1 MKFFKKNLKNKVII
15 ILEGLKFVEYR
26 CYMYKLEDFKV
37 I

>member
-1 MKFFKKNLKNKVII
+1 MKKNKVII

-26 CYMYKLEDFKV
+26 YYMYKLEVFKV